1 MASYHIVRGSHA
13 DPSFIS
19 GSVVVPKRAKLN
31 AEDLEAPVERKE
43 VLLDAATA
51 LFAGEGGAVDYSYLP
66 LKNDSE
72 SRPLW
77 VCEDGKIILEAF
89 SPIAS
94 QAEDFLVAISEPV
107 TRPQH
112 IHEYKMTPYSLYAA
126 VSVGLETKDIIET
139 LNRLSKVPIPPNIVR
154 FIEDCTTSF
163 GKVKL
168 VLKHNRYFIES
179 QHADILQKLLQDE
192 VIGAARVSSV
202 DGDGVGPL
210 TTSKAPSGK
219 DLHIAGIRQP
229 NQASSAGANLQ
240 APAATAT
247 QPASRAAASAA
258 GNGEDAE
265 ADGNLREDELIANKI
280 MDVDGDD
287 DLGLDEDVVHSFE
300 IDRDHL
306 EQVRQRCND
315 IDYPL
320 QEEYDF
326 RNDTI
331 NPNLDI
337 DLKPTTLI
345 RPYQEKSLS
354 KTFGNGRA
362 RSGIIVLPCGSGKT
376 LVGITAACTI
386 KKSTLVL
393 CTSAVSVEQW
403 AREFRQWSTLKEN
416 QIAKFTSDTKE
427 KFTGEAGVVIST
439 YTMVTHSGK
448 RAYDTKKMMDFLE
461 SREWGFLL
469 LDEVHV
475 VPANVFRKVL
485 TTVSSHCKLGLTAT
499 LVRED
504 DKIDDLNF
512 LIGPKLYEA
521 NWMDLASKGH
531 IANVQCAEVWCPMT
545 AAFYRTYLGEQS
557 RYLVVLFRSCDC
569 VLRSDVVKFAG
580 NADFC
585 AS

>member
-1 MASYHIVRGSHA
+1 MFLKVA
-13 DPSFIS
+13 
-19 GSVVVPKRAKLN
+19 VPRRAKLS
-31 AEDLEAPVERKE
+31 LEQEVELPASRNRN
-43 VLLDAATA
+43 VIYDAAA
-51 LFAGEGGAVDYSYLP
+51 PLFALGSGAVDYSYLA
-66 LKNDSE
+66 LKADSE

-107 TRPQH
+107 TRPSH

-126 VSVGLETKDIIET
+126 VSVGLETRDIIDT
-139 LNRLSKVPIPPNIVR
+139 LNRLSKVPIPPNIEQ
-154 FIEDCTTSF
+154 FIKDCTTSF

-179 QHADILQKLLQDE
+179 QHADILQMLLSDE
-192 VIGAARVSSV
+192 VIAGARVLQEGEDARSLA
-202 DGDGVGPL
+202 GL
-210 TTSKAPSGK
+210 TTARAPTGK
-219 DLHIAGIRQP
+219 DLQIAGIRQP
-229 NQASSAGANLQ
+229 AH
-240 APAATAT
+240 P
-247 QPASRAAASAA
+247 
-258 GNGEDAE
+258 
-265 ADGNLREDELIANKI
+265 
-280 MDVDGDD
+280 VDGMTPEGENGTELPYEGRENGQANRAFDNDD
-287 DLGLDEDVVHSFE
+287 DEMGFDEDMVHSFE
-300 IDRDHL
+300 IYREQL
-306 EQVRQRCND
+306 EAVRQRCND
-315 IDYPL
+315 KDYPL

-326 RNDTI
+326 RND
-331 NPNLDI
+331 NVNANLDI

-354 KTFGNGRA
+354 KMFGNGRA

-376 LVGITAACTI
+376 LVGITAACTV
-386 KKSTLVL
+386 KKSVLVL

-427 KFTGEAGVVIST
+427 KFSGDAGVVIST
-439 YTMVTHSGK
+439 YTMVTHSGR

-485 TTVSSHCKLGLTAT
+485 TSVSSHCKLGLTAT

-531 IANVQCAEVWCPMT
+531 IANVQCAEVWCNMT
-545 AAFYRTYLGEQS
+545 APFYRSYLNEQS
-557 RYLVVLFRSCDC
+557 RWVGFRLLWKSYLLNLFVFQKTASA
-569 VLRSDVVKFAG
+569 LRHEPEKVPDLPVPHSLPRVSRRQDHRLFG
-580 NADFC
+580 
-585 AS
+585 